1 MANQPII
8 GYPSSWKGPFS
19 AVQVLFGQ
27 GPSTAGGAKRRTVY
41 YAPKTA
47 SGTGVAGKAY
57 PIKRESDAITIGGV
71 GSPGHRMCRMHL
83 MADKDADISLVVY
96 AASSGAGVA
105 TATGSTTITMASGT
119 NPTASGLLF
128 SRECGVR
135 LTIGFGPS
143 DDVSTIAANLAAQIN
158 QQQHLPYTASATLGV
173 VTRTSKTAGSSSGDG
188 TTGVYRF
195 ETTVEAGK
203 NVNVANSGAAL
214 GLGSGVA
221 GADGATTEL
230 AGLTSAL
237 ANFAATPFYYA
248 GFSIWSSAA
257 MTVIKSHIS
266 NKSEPN
272 PGLRCRAVTGYTGT
286 QAALTTIAIASN
298 FERRHFV
305 WQYNSEH
312 DPAELVA
319 NFIAVHRKRESIRR
333 GFVEDNYRQPDWLIQ
348 AAASE
353 ADWPSETA
361 CNDAVVDGISPI
373 ASDQFGS
380 RLYMSVT
387 SRSKNAAGTI
397 DDFRSAETHRVSFM
411 DYFGDTWLARDQ
423 VQFAGFFLTDDPKN
437 PDGTINRN
445 AKLPPKTLTP
455 DTYRPFVAKIIDQLA
470 DEGLLQRREE
480 WKESQRHNI
489 DPENVS
495 RMESSASGRTMDI
508 RHQSTMVLAETT
520 PG

>member
-1 MANQPII
+1 MALQPII
-8 GYPSSWKGPFS
+8 GYPSSWRGPFS
-19 AVQVLFGQ
+19 AVQVEFGQ
-27 GPSTAGGAKRRTVY
+27 GPSTSGGAKRRTVY

-47 SGTGVAGKAY
+47 SGAGVAGVGY
-57 PIKRESDAITIGGV
+57 PIKRESDAISVGGV

-83 MADKDADISLVVY
+83 LADKDADITLVTY
-96 AASSGAGVA
+96 PASSGGGIA
-105 TATGSTTITMASGT
+105 TATGVTTVTMSSGT

-128 SRECGVR
+128 LRECGVR
-135 LTIGFGPS
+135 LTVGFSTS
-143 DDVSTIAANLAAQIN
+143 DTVSTIGDSIAAQIN
-158 QQQHLPYTASATLGV
+158 QQQHLPYTAVNAGGV
-173 VTRTSKTAGSSSGDG
+173 VTRTSKTGGSSSGDG

-195 ETTVEAGK
+195 AATVEAGK
-203 NVNVANSGAAL
+203 NVAVANSGAAL
-214 GLGSGVA
+214 GLGTGVA

-237 ANFAATPFYYA
+237 ANFGATPFYYA
-248 GFSIWSSAA
+248 GFSDWRSAS
-257 MTVIKSHIS
+257 MSVIKTHIN

-286 QAALTTIAIASN
+286 QAALTTIAVGAN

-305 WQYNSEH
+305 LQPNSEH
-312 DPAELVA
+312 DPAELTA
-319 NFIAVHRKRESIRR
+319 NFIAIHRKRESIRR

-361 CNDAVVDGISPI
+361 CNDAVVDGICPI

-397 DDFRSAETHRVSFM
+397 DDFRAAETHRVSFM
-411 DYFGDTWLARDQ
+411 DYFADIWLARDQ
-423 VQFAGFFLTDDPKN
+423 ATYAGFFLTDDPKN
-437 PDGTINRN
+437 PDGSVNVN

-455 DTYRPFVAKIIDQLA
+455 YTYRPFVSKIIDQLA
-470 DEGLLQRREE
+470 DEGLLQRRED
-480 WKESQRHNI
+480 WKASQRHNV

-495 RMESSASGRTMDI
+495 RMESGASGRTMDI
-508 RHQSTMVLAETT
+508 RHQSTMRLAETT